1 MSCRQISFQNETAL
15 LIQNTSRAVLIIA
28 AKIIF
33 PLRFPDSELQLGSSP
48 VGNRPAPDR
57 FPYRFIP
64 PGKFRY
70 RNRIT
75 KPLGTQ
81 GFDVRGTR

>member
-1 MSCRQISFQNETAL
+1 MPIGVLGGSCLMSRRQIFSQDGTAL

-48 VGNRPAPDR
+48 VGNRPAPGR
-57 FPYRFIP
+57 LAYCFTP
-64 PGKFRY
+64 
-70 RNRIT
+70 T
-75 KPLGTQ
+75 
-81 GFDVRGTR
+81 